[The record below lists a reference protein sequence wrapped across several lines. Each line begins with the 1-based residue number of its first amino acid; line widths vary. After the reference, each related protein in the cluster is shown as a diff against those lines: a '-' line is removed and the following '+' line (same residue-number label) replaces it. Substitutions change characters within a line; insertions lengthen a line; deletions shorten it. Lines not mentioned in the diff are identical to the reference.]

1 MTADLAG
8 KVAIVTGAASGIG
21 AATVRLMEV
30 AGAKVVGADIA
41 SGTDISDRGAVE
53 ALVADTVAT
62 HGRLDVMANV
72 AGMYQRNNVM
82 TLDDAQLDRIMAVN
96 LKGTL
101 YCCQAAARAM
111 IEQGD
116 GGSIVNVAS
125 GAVDT
130 GAPGTAA
137 YSMSKAAVVQLTR
150 NLASE
155 IGRKGVRVNVVAPGW
170 IDTPMTEAN
179 DDYQAM
185 KDMMGK
191 IAPLGRVGAP
201 EDIAEAILFL
211 ASDASSFMT
220 GQILR
225 PNGGVQMPW

>member
-1 MTADLAG
+1 MSAYDLLG
-8 KVAIVTGAASGIG
+8 RIAIVTGSASGIG
-21 AATVRLMEV
+21 AATVRLFED

-41 SGTDISDRGAVE
+41 TGVDVSDRDAVD
-53 ALVADTVAT
+53 ALVADTVAQ
-62 HGRLDVMANV
+62 HGRLDVLANV
-72 AGMYQRNNVM
+72 AGIYERGDILSL
-82 TLDDAQLDRIMAVN
+82 TSEALDRIMAVN

-101 YCCQAAARAM
+101 YCAQAAARVM
-111 IEQGD
+111 IEQGS
-116 GGSIVNVAS
+116 GSIINVAS

-130 GAPGTAA
+130 GAAGTAA

-150 NLASE
+150 NLATE

-170 IDTPMTEAN
+170 IETPMTAATGDADAMAEMMRKVTPLARTGQP
-179 DDYQAM
+179 DDVA
-185 KDMMGK
+185 
-191 IAPLGRVGAP
+191 AC
-201 EDIAEAILFL
+201 ILFL